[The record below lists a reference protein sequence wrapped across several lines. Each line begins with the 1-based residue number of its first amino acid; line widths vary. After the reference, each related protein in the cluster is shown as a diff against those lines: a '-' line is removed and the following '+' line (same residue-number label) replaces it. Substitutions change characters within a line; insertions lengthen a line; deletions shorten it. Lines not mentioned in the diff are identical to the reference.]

1 MEDKILLDIAL
12 FTATA
17 GIITL
22 LLLSYYD
29 KIPEK
34 SFNDITSAD
43 ISSYVKISGTVR
55 QIYMHNNSMSIKL
68 VQECTMDVNM
78 FENIQDIRINDTI
91 TVQGTVQEYKGK
103 MQVLADR
110 IIK

>member
-1 MEDKILLDIAL
+1 MEDKILLNIAL
-12 FTATA
+12 ITAA
-17 GIITL
+17 IGIITL

-34 SFNDITSAD
+34 NIAEITSSD
-43 ISSYVKISGTVR
+43 ISSYVKVQGKIQ

-68 VQECTMDVNM
+68 MQECVMNVNI
-78 FENIQDIRINDTI
+78 FDKDQNLSINDSI

-103 MQVLADR
+103 MQILADR
-110 IIK
+110 ITK